1 MSYLFPSL
9 VHTFVIMAGVSV
21 AAAAHT
27 LLESPGKVEVIGE
40 V

>member
-1 MSYLFPSL
+1 
-9 VHTFVIMAGVSV
+9 MAGVSV